1 VKKWIADD
9 VSNQKYFDQ
18 FKLIWDSSKQLAAQS
33 TVDENK
39 AWQKFQSRIHI
50 RNEAIPLKKKFPWM
64 RIAAAAALLISVG
77 LITYLLLGKQG
88 ATNEREIL
96 AQQTVVNDTLPDGSM
111 VTLNKRAFLF
121 YKEKPGKTR
130 EVRLKGEAFFNVVPD
145 KKKPFIIQANDV
157 IVTVVGTSFYVKAG
171 NGITEIVVETGI
183 VQVTRNDKTI
193 ELRPGEKTT
202 VSDSDSILVE
212 KEVTDKLHNYYRSK
226 EFVCDNTPLWK
237 LVEVLNEAYDTN
249 IVIANDELKDLR
261 LNVPFI
267 NESLDQVLNVVSL
280 TLRIKVTRDGDQI
293 ILQ

>member
-18 FKLIWDSSKQLAAQS
+18 FKLIWDSSKQLATQS

-50 RNEAIPLKKKFPWM
+50 RGEAIPLKKKIPWM

-77 LITYLLLGKQG
+77 LIAYLLLGKQG

-96 AQQTVVNDTLPDGSM
+96 AQQTVLNDTLPDGSM
-111 VTLNKRAFLF
+111 VTLNKHSFLF

-130 EVRLKGEAFFNVVPD
+130 EVSLKGEAFFNVVPD

-157 IVTVVGTSFYVKAG
+157 VVTVVGTSFYVKAG

-183 VQVTRNDKTI
+183 VQVTRNDRTI

-202 VSDSDSILVE
+202 VSDSDSVLVE

-237 LVEVLNEAYDTN
+237 LVEVLNEAYDAN
-249 IVIANDELKDLR
+249 IVIENDGLKNLP
-261 LNVPFI
+261 LNVTFI

-280 TLRIKVTRDGDQI
+280 TLRIKVTRDGDRI

>member
-64 RIAAAAALLISVG
+64 RIAATAALLISVG

-88 ATNEREIL
+88 TTNEREIL

-202 VSDSDSILVE
+202 VSDSDSVLVE